1 MGWLVILQVRGA
13 ERMYARWI
21 EQAGKVGVAQVA
33 AALGLKL
40 SRKGWG
46 PCPVCNAEV
55 RSKKNHDRRGPLG
68 VRPDDQ
74 GWECQHCH
82 TTGDALNLATLV
94 LFGEADMTAL
104 SVHQKEELRDFYSSH
119 GWCDPRQGFDLA
131 RVRPVPVRPPPAPDP
146 VRPPLEEVADVWD
159 RAGPVTADPEVA
171 AWLRG
176 RGLDPARV
184 QDMDVAR
191 AIRPDAALPR
201 WARCRGV
208 PWIRG
213 GFRIIVQGWSAL
225 GTMESVHARC
235 ILKTPPTAPDG
246 SALPKGAWP
255 ASGPGSA
262 SGLIMANGLAL
273 QLLRGQWTEG
283 EPLRVVIAEGV
294 PDFLT
299 WSCCQP
305 DLVIFGVTAGSW
317 KEEHA
322 ARLPDGSRVV
332 IWTHADPAGDKYAT
346 KVAETFA
353 GRRVELSRGGVWG
366 RDGEPL
372 KGQHQAPLDSND
384 LWKAGLL
391 PGRAQMSDGPD
402 PFKGARPMEVPPPKR
417 KPAGKPRDLPT
428 MRRAIAAFLERQA
441 WAADHVWFPWP
452 GGQTGLP
459 DDKQQAAAG
468 TVLPPKGG
476 YQGPSWSNLW
486 SKVGPLWPD
495 RVAVLIGA
503 TGRGKSAFALQVAE
517 AVARAGHPVLYLSAE
532 MGTDELVARLLALR
546 ARERSEDEWGLAWR
560 TVLLGGVPKDD
571 LQAACD
577 ALEADCEHLYLWAP
591 RSEVRT
597 AEGLKSMVKGVVETE
612 GGKPPL
618 LIVDYLQRMAEGE
631 DLRGATRSVS
641 RALRDLSRPGEL
653 DDDWPGAAVL
663 ALSSTGRG
671 NYGYL
676 ASCSA
681 LKEAW
686 TGGKRRNKDGVS
698 YDVPPIPLEALGK
711 ESGEIE
717 TDASLLLVLTSNR
730 GDGPKP
736 RNGMM
741 VIPKSR
747 IGGEGIWECT
757 FYPAC
762 GRFTE
767 RSKAEKSKAP
777 AAREKTKER
786 PALAS
791 NWTEI
796 D

>member
-1 MGWLVILQVRGA
+1 
-13 ERMYARWI
+13 MYARWI
-21 EQAGKVGVAQVA
+21 EQAKKVGVAQVA
-33 AALGLKL
+33 AALDLKF

-55 RSKKNHDRRGPLG
+55 RSKKNHDRRAPLG

-104 SVHQKEELRDFYSSH
+104 SVHQKEELRDFYSSR

-131 RVRPVPVRPPPAPDP
+131 RVRPVPVRPPPPPAPDP

-201 WARCRGV
+201 WERCRGV

-213 GFRIIVQGWSAL
+213 GFRIIVQGWTAL

-372 KGQHQAPLDSND
+372 KGPDGTPLDSND
-384 LWKAGLL
+384 LWKTGLL
-391 PGRAQMSDGPD
+391 PG
-402 PFKGARPMEVPPPKR
+402 
-417 KPAGKPRDLPT
+417 
-428 MRRAIAAFLERQA
+428 
-441 WAADHVWFPWP
+441 
-452 GGQTGLP
+452 
-459 DDKQQAAAG
+459 
-468 TVLPPKGG
+468 
-476 YQGPSWSNLW
+476 
-486 SKVGPLWPD
+486 
-495 RVAVLIGA
+495 
-503 TGRGKSAFALQVAE
+503 
-517 AVARAGHPVLYLSAE
+517 
-532 MGTDELVARLLALR
+532 MG
-546 ARERSEDEWGLAWR
+546 ERS
-560 TVLLGGVPKDD
+560 
-571 LQAACD
+571 
-577 ALEADCEHLYLWAP
+577 
-591 RSEVRT
+591 
-597 AEGLKSMVKGVVETE
+597 
-612 GGKPPL
+612 
-618 LIVDYLQRMAEGE
+618 
-631 DLRGATRSVS
+631 
-641 RALRDLSRPGEL
+641 
-653 DDDWPGAAVL
+653 
-663 ALSSTGRG
+663 
-671 NYGYL
+671 
-676 ASCSA
+676 
-681 LKEAW
+681 
-686 TGGKRRNKDGVS
+686 
-698 YDVPPIPLEALGK
+698 
-711 ESGEIE
+711 
-717 TDASLLLVLTSNR
+717 
-730 GDGPKP
+730 
-736 RNGMM
+736 
-741 VIPKSR
+741 
-747 IGGEGIWECT
+747 
-757 FYPAC
+757 
-762 GRFTE
+762 
-767 RSKAEKSKAP
+767 
-777 AAREKTKER
+777 
-786 PALAS
+786 
-791 NWTEI
+791 
-796 D
+796 